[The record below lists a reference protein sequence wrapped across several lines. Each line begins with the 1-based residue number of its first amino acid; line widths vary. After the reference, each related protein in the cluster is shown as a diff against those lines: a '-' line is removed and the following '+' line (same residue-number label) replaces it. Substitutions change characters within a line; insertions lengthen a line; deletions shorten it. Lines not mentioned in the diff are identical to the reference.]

1 MRSHFAVPII
11 LVLLCTWCFPSS
23 VFAQE
28 EKQAKTNVQY
38 LKQNSVEQAKI
49 YKKKRQKALDVAK
62 QKGWT
67 TYKITNQGKVINLV
81 DIDDAGYPIY
91 DATEN
96 EVAAGTT
103 RANKLYNGGGL
114 GLNLSGSTI
123 PNNKVAVWDGGAVLA
138 THQEFGGGKI
148 VVVDNVATSSHAT
161 HVAGTIAASG
171 VYAPAKGMAF
181 GLPQLLSYDFSNDN
195 AEISASAPNLLLSNH
210 SYGVVAGWSQN
221 SDQGNRWEFYGRSG
235 ENEDYKFGY
244 YDSKSQTWDNIAF
257 NAPYYLLVK
266 SGGNYRNNNGP
277 AVGSTYYRYNSSNVM
292 VNAGARP
299 AGISSNDGYDIIGSY
314 AGAKNILTVGA
325 VNGLKYGAVSPSDIV
340 ISSFSA
346 WGPTDDGRIKPDL
359 VADGV
364 NLTSS
369 TNSGNSSYATSS
381 GTSMAAPNATGTLV
395 LLQELYFQRHGS
407 YMKSATLKGLA
418 IGTASEAGSALGP
431 DYIFGWGLLNA
442 EKAAKAILD
451 KGTKTIINEQTL
463 SQGQTY
469 TTNVVASGDGPLI
482 ATISWTDP
490 AATPVSTATALNNPA
505 LRLINDLD
513 IRISDGTTYL
523 PWVLDPANP
532 SAAATTGDNFRDN
545 VEQIFIDGAV
555 PGKSYTITVTH
566 KNSLQSGSQAFS
578 LIVTGIGGNPYCTS
592 EPASNADSKITNF
605 QLSNI
610 NHTPVSGCTT
620 YSDLT
625 SQTIQLERS
634 KNYNLSLTAGTCGT
648 DQNKIAKVFIDWNCD
663 GDFDDVGELVA
674 TSSVIAA
681 NGTFSTNI
689 AVPSDVK
696 VDNFA
701 RLRVVLA
708 ETTVANDVLAC
719 GTYGRGETQDYRVK
733 FNEAAINVGV
743 TEIIDPSNSDVSGS
757 RKSIRLSIKNY
768 GSNSLTSIPVNV
780 TVKSGATTVA
790 TFNEVYNGIVPAGG
804 EVTFLMQGTFS
815 AAPNTNYTIEAKTAL
830 SGDLIISD
838 DQTVKSVTFGTTA
851 TINNANAYYTDV
863 AGTYYLKTSS
873 TNGTIFWHSAASST
887 SPIANGSSV
896 VTSTV
901 PASNNTFYISA
912 NDYLSSFTPPT
923 KAAFGSSGSYGQAPY
938 RYYYNTTAA
947 TLIESARLYVG
958 YPGAVI
964 FSVYDVSS
972 GIKVSSTTISVTNTR
987 NPADPSTS
995 AANLTSDAGQVYNV
1009 DIRFPYAGSF
1019 YLTAEFNN
1027 GATLFRNSS
1036 TNNTYSYPMAD
1047 NSGILSLVSHTGSTS
1062 SMNSFYYL
1070 LYDIKA
1076 KPIGETISKIA
1087 VPLSNLNITP
1097 QGDLLT
1103 SPISDGNQW
1112 NLNGNAISG
1121 ANQATFQPTQ
1131 TGNYTV
1137 KVTLPSALTI
1147 TSQVY
1152 PLTILP
1158 VVVKSFTASK
1168 TSGGV
1173 VLKWSTASEANNKE
1187 FLVQRSAD
1195 QSSFQ
1200 TIGRVL
1206 PVPSGNYSFTD
1217 NSPIVGANYYQLLQV
1232 DNDGRSTEIGPRVVN
1247 YDLENDDILLFENP
1261 VKDHFKIKVTKSLAP
1276 NTYKIRI
1283 NDVSG
1288 KKLNEFNV
1296 TANEL
1301 YNGYKINVIKLAA
1314 GNYFAELLNV
1324 DNNVRVGVIKFSKN

>member
-1 MRSHFAVPII
+1 MKLHLARQIAFCLIC
-11 LVLLCTWCFPSS
+11 LLSIPAMI
-23 VFAQE
+23 VAQE
-28 EKQAKTNVQY
+28 TKETSTNKEF

-49 YKKKRQKALDVAK
+49 YKRKRQKALDLAK
-62 QKGWT
+62 KKGWT
-67 TYKITNQGKVINLV
+67 TYQITKQGKVINLV
-81 DIDDAGYPIY
+81 DIDDLGYPIY

-114 GLNLSGSTI
+114 GLNLNGSTI

-138 THQEFGGGKI
+138 THQEFSNGR
-148 VVVDNVATSSHAT
+148 VVLVDNVATSSHAT

-171 VYAPAKGMAF
+171 VYAPAKGMAY
-181 GLPQLLSYDFSNDN
+181 GLPQLLSYDFNNDN
-195 AEISASAPNLLLSNH
+195 AEISAIAANLLLSNH

-244 YDSKSQTWDNIAF
+244 YDSKSQAWDNIAV

-292 VNAGARP
+292 VNAGTRP
-299 AGISSNDGYDIIGSY
+299 SGISSNDGYDIIGSY

-369 TNSGNSSYATSS
+369 TNSGNGSYATSS

-395 LLQELYFQRHGS
+395 LLQELYYQKNNA
-407 YMKSATLKGLA
+407 YLKSATLKGLA
-418 IGTASEAGSALGP
+418 ISTTSEAGSALGP
-431 DYIFGWGLLNA
+431 DYVFGWGLLNA

-451 KGTKTIINEQTL
+451 KGTKSIISEQTL
-463 SQGQTY
+463 AQGQTY

-490 AATPVSTATALNNPA
+490 AATPVATSTALNNPA

-513 IRISDGTTYL
+513 IRVSDGTTYL

-532 SAAATTGDNFRDN
+532 SAAATTGDNYRDN
-545 VEQIFIDGAV
+545 VEQVYIDGAV

-566 KNSLQSGSQAFS
+566 KNSLQGGSQAFS
-578 LIVTGIGGNPYCTS
+578 LIVTGVGGTLYCASNPT
-592 EPASNADSKITNF
+592 SNADSKITNF

-610 NHTPVSGCTT
+610 NHTPVTGCTT
-620 YSDLT
+620 YSDFT

-634 KNYNLSLTAGTCGT
+634 KSYNLSLTAGTCGV
-648 DQNKIAKVFIDWNCD
+648 DQSKIAKVFIDWNCD
-663 GDFDDVGELVA
+663 GDFDDAGELVA

-681 NGTFSTNI
+681 NGTFSTTI

-696 VDNFA
+696 VDNFT

-708 ETTVANDVLAC
+708 ETATAADVVAC
-719 GTYGRGETQDYRVK
+719 GTYNKGETQDYRVK
-733 FNEAAINVGV
+733 FNEAAINVGI
-743 TEIIDPSNSDVSGS
+743 TEIVDPSNSDVSGNGRS
-757 RKSIRLSIKNY
+757 VRLSIKNY
-768 GSNSLTSIPVNV
+768 GYNSSTSIPVNV
-780 TVKSGATTVA
+780 VVKNGATTVA

-804 EVTFLMQGTFS
+804 MVTFLMQGTFN
-815 AAPNTNYTIEAKTAL
+815 AASNTNYTIEAKTAL
-830 SGDLIISD
+830 SGDLITSD
-838 DQTVKSVTFGTTA
+838 DQALKSVTFSA
-851 TINNANAYYTDV
+851 ASSIANAGAYYTDV
-863 AGTYYLKTSS
+863 AGTYYLKSS
-873 TNGTIFWHSAASST
+873 SANGTLFWHAASSST
-887 SPIANGSSV
+887 SPFANGSSV
-896 VTSTV
+896 TTTTV
-901 PASNNTFYISA
+901 PVSNNTFYVSA
-912 NDYLSSFTPPT
+912 NDYLSSFSPPT
-923 KAAFGSSGSYGQAPY
+923 KASFGSSGRYGQAPY
-938 RYYYNTTAA
+938 RYYYSTTAPA
-947 TLIESARLYVG
+947 LIESARLYIG
-958 YPGAVI
+958 YPGAVT
-964 FSVYDVSS
+964 FSVYDVNT
-972 GIKVSSTTISVTNTR
+972 GIKVSGTTISVTNTR

-995 AANLTSDAGQVYNV
+995 AANLTNDAGQVYNV

-1027 GATLFRNSS
+1027 GATLFRNTS
-1036 TNNTYSYPMAD
+1036 TSNAYTYPMAD
-1047 NSGILSLVSHTGSTS
+1047 NSGILSLVSHTGSTTI
-1062 SMNSFYYL
+1062 NSFYYF

-1076 KPIGETISKIA
+1076 KPIGETIVKVA
-1087 VPLSNLNITP
+1087 VPLSNLTIMQ
-1097 QGDLLT
+1097 QGNLLA
-1103 SPISDGNQW
+1103 SPIADGNQW
-1112 NLNGNAISG
+1112 YLNGNAIIG
-1121 ANQATFQPTQ
+1121 ANQATFQPNQ

-1137 KVTLPSALTI
+1137 KVTLPSSLTI

-1152 PLTILP
+1152 ALTSLP

-1168 TSGGV
+1168 SNNGV
-1173 VLKWSTASEANNKE
+1173 ALKWSTASEINNKE

-1195 QSSFQ
+1195 RSSFQ
-1200 TIGRVL
+1200 TIGKVV
-1206 PVPSGNYSFTD
+1206 PVPSGNYSFMD

-1232 DNDGRSTEIGPRVVN
+1232 DNDGRSTEIGPVVVN
-1247 YDLENDDILLFENP
+1247 YELENDGILLFENP
-1261 VKDHFKIKVTKSLAP
+1261 VKDHFKIKLTKAISPDLYQL
-1276 NTYKIRI
+1276 TI

-1288 KKLNEFNV
+1288 KKVKKSVVNAL
-1296 TANEL
+1296 EL
-1301 YNGYKINVIKLAA
+1301 TLGHEINVSHLKP
-1314 GNYFAELLNV
+1314 GNYFVELINV
-1324 DNNVRVGVIKFSKN
+1324 STGSRLGVVKFTKQ